1 MCKILEKK
9 NIQTEPSNKANDFAQ
24 MKPTVNIEKWVS
36 NLSPAQKNCLL
47 STLLK
52 QTQSNNVHFKKPFS
66 INLSNIALFFISS
79 VIYRKFTTTS
89 SENVTTLPW

>member
-66 INLSNIALFFISS
+66 INLSNIALLFISS

>member
-52 QTQSNNVHFKKPFS
+52 QTQSNKVYFKKPFS
-66 INLSNIALFFISS
+66 IKLKYYSQI
-79 VIYRKFTTTS
+79 IY
-89 SENVTTLPW
+89 

>member
-52 QTQSNNVHFKKPFS
+52 QTQSNKVHFKKPFS
-66 INLSNIALFFISS
+66 INLSNIALLFISS